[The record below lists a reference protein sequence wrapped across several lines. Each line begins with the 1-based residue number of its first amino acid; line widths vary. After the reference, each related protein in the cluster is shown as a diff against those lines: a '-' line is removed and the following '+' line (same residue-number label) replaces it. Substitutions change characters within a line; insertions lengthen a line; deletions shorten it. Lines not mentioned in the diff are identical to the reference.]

1 MAEPRRTAIEAIRK
15 TRGMRRSQLATQIG
29 KSYKHIW
36 GLERGN
42 HPAAQ
47 ETLQNIADAL
57 AVPLSAVMVPAEDRG
72 VA

>member
-1 MAEPRRTAIEAIRK
+1 
-15 TRGMRRSQLATQIG
+15 MRRSELATRIG

-57 AVPLSAVMVPAEDRG
+57 AVPLSAVMVPSEDRG